1 LILGWLTPLLKFY
14 LGQIFKGAWMPKR
27 VDENQ
32 KLIVKTFRELG
43 ASVQVLSNIGKGCP
57 DILVGIFGKN
67 FLVEIKNG
75 AKCPS
80 AQKLTEHEQVFF
92 DSWKGQ
98 VCIIKSVDE
107 IFQLMDKIVKRE
119 I

>member
-1 LILGWLTPLLKFY
+1 
-14 LGQIFKGAWMPKR
+14 MPKR

-32 KLIVKTFRELG
+32 KLIVKTFRQLG

-67 FLVEIKNG
+67 FLIEIKNG

-80 AQKLTEHEQVFF
+80 AQRLTEDETYFHE
-92 DSWKGQ
+92 SWKGQ
-98 VCIIKSVDE
+98 VCIVKSVDE
-107 IFQLMDKIVKRE
+107 VFQIMDKMVKRE